1 MFENVVGFFKKL
13 LKKEDEEDNNKDVA
27 KERLHLVLM
36 QDRAN
41 VSADFLEMMKQ
52 EIIDVIKKY
61 IDVDEREI
69 DVHLTNKTNEDGTA
83 AAPALYANIPIVSI
97 KHTGEMDE
105 EIKEKVQE
113 EIAEKNNKDKK
124 DEEESTK
131 VVSVNEMVIYTIQV
145 ASLENESEL
154 KKIEEV
160 MNENKIPSSSM
171 SIDNSEKIQAYSS
184 FDETKVRTNLDK
196 TRNYFS
202 DAFLTKIEIPM
213 LSLQYT
219 SSYSYMKDIAD
230 GLNDLIENYQ
240 KESQYW
246 DSSKSDL
253 QSYNEI
259 LTSRK
264 TILENLKKNTEKIN
278 YSKMDKF
285 KNNLI
290 SYIDESQNNIL
301 ISSKSA
307 NENKGYISQGLLLS
321 SIQQY
326 YVFVQSM
333 K

>member
-1 MFENVVGFFKKL
+1 MSKRKFYRNFNKRKKFNGTRVVTVILCLSIIGTYTYINLKDKNFMDKLGNINMVSSIRKASIWSGLKNIFDKSNVITSSNIESQLKEIEN
-13 LKKEDEEDNNKDVA
+13 D
-27 KERLHLVLM
+27 
-36 QDRAN
+36 
-41 VSADFLEMMKQ
+41 
-52 EIIDVIKKY
+52 
-61 IDVDEREI
+61 
-69 DVHLTNKTNEDGTA
+69 
-83 AAPALYANIPIVSI
+83 
-97 KHTGEMDE
+97 
-105 EIKEKVQE
+105 
-113 EIAEKNNKDKK
+113 NKDKK

-171 SIDNSEKIQAYSS
+171 SIDNSEKIQVYSS

>member
-1 MFENVVGFFKKL
+1 MSKRKFYRNFNKRKKFNGTRVVTVVLCLAIIGTYTYINLKDKNFMDKLGNINMESSIRKASIWGGLKNIFDKSNVITSSNIESQLKEIEN
-13 LKKEDEEDNNKDVA
+13 D
-27 KERLHLVLM
+27 
-36 QDRAN
+36 
-41 VSADFLEMMKQ
+41 
-52 EIIDVIKKY
+52 
-61 IDVDEREI
+61 
-69 DVHLTNKTNEDGTA
+69 
-83 AAPALYANIPIVSI
+83 
-97 KHTGEMDE
+97 
-105 EIKEKVQE
+105 
-113 EIAEKNNKDKK
+113 NKDKK

>member
-1 MFENVVGFFKKL
+1 MVEMRKTFPVLSICIPTLGGG
-13 LKKEDEEDNNKDVA
+13 DRIEEGIQRILSYSGDDI
-27 KERLHLVLM
+27 
-36 QDRAN
+36 
-41 VSADFLEMMKQ
+41 
-52 EIIDVIKKY
+52 EIIISDNDKTSNLKNIFDKSNVITSSNIESQLK
-61 IDVDEREI
+61 EI
-69 DVHLTNKTNEDGTA
+69 END
-83 AAPALYANIPIVSI
+83 
-97 KHTGEMDE
+97 
-105 EIKEKVQE
+105 
-113 EIAEKNNKDKK
+113 NKDKK

>member
-1 MFENVVGFFKKL
+1 MSKRKFYRNFNKRKKFNGTRVVTVVLCLAIIGTYTYINLKDKNFMDKLGNINMVSSIRKASIWGGLKNIFDKSNVITSSNIESQLKEIEN
-13 LKKEDEEDNNKDVA
+13 D
-27 KERLHLVLM
+27 
-36 QDRAN
+36 
-41 VSADFLEMMKQ
+41 
-52 EIIDVIKKY
+52 
-61 IDVDEREI
+61 
-69 DVHLTNKTNEDGTA
+69 
-83 AAPALYANIPIVSI
+83 
-97 KHTGEMDE
+97 
-105 EIKEKVQE
+105 
-113 EIAEKNNKDKK
+113 NKDKK

-246 DSSKSDL
+246 DISKSDL

>member
-1 MFENVVGFFKKL
+1 MRKRKFYRNFNKRKKFNGTRVVTVVLCLAIIGTYTYINLKDKNFMDKLGNINMVSSIRKASIWGGLKNIFDKSNVITSSNIESQLKEIEN
-13 LKKEDEEDNNKDVA
+13 D
-27 KERLHLVLM
+27 
-36 QDRAN
+36 
-41 VSADFLEMMKQ
+41 
-52 EIIDVIKKY
+52 
-61 IDVDEREI
+61 
-69 DVHLTNKTNEDGTA
+69 
-83 AAPALYANIPIVSI
+83 
-97 KHTGEMDE
+97 
-105 EIKEKVQE
+105 
-113 EIAEKNNKDKK
+113 NKDKK